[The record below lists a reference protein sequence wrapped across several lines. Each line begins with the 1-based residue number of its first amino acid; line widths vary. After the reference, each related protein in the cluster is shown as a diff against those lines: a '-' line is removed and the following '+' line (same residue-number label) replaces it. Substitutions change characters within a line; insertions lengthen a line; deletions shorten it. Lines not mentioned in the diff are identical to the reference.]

1 MVDAVSSSNA
11 AGRVNAGGQMLASN
25 FQTFLS
31 LLTTQLKNQ
40 DPLSPVDS
48 NEFTAQL
55 TQMAGVEQQLLTNDL
70 LTGLLKAQQ
79 GDGLT
84 GAAQY
89 IGKDATAVWSATRF
103 EDGEASWSYEL
114 AADATEATLQVL
126 DASGKVVWSGPAPD
140 KTNGLHDFKWDGK
153 TTGGGQVDDGGVYT
167 LKVVAKD
174 GAGKD
179 VDSQVLIR
187 GRVTGVEMYDN
198 TPFVIIG
205 KSIMPVS
212 SLIALEEQKAAAK
225 PDPEEDAGAISALA
239 SRLNPLNLLS

>member
-1 MVDAVSSSNA
+1 MVDAVSSTNA
-11 AGRVNAGGQMLASN
+11 TGRVNAGSQMLASN

-89 IGKDATAVWSATRF
+89 IGKDATAVWAATRF
-103 EDGEASWSYEL
+103 EDGEANWSYEL
-114 AADATEATLQVL
+114 AADATDATLQVL
-126 DASGKVVWSGPAPD
+126 DASGKVVWSGPAPE
-140 KTNGLHDFKWDGK
+140 KTNGMHDFKWDGK

-174 GAGKD
+174 GAGKA

-205 KSIMPVS
+205 NSIMPVS

-225 PDPEEDAGAISALA
+225 PEDDAGAASALA
-239 SRLNPLNLLS
+239 SKLNPFNLLS

>member
-1 MVDAVSSSNA
+1 MVDAVSSNNA

-89 IGKDATAVWSATRF
+89 IGKDATAVWAATRF
-103 EDGEASWSYEL
+103 EDGEANWSYEL
-114 AADATEATLQVL
+114 AADATDATLQVL

-140 KTNGLHDFKWDGK
+140 KTNGMHDFKWDGK

-174 GAGKD
+174 GAGKA

-205 KSIMPVS
+205 NSIMPVS
-212 SLIALEEQKAAAK
+212 SLIALEEQKAVAK
-225 PDPEEDAGAISALA
+225 PEDDAGAASALA
-239 SRLNPLNLLS
+239 SKLNPFNLLS

>member
-1 MVDAVSSSNA
+1 MVDAVSSNNA

-89 IGKDATAVWSATRF
+89 IGKDATAVWAATRF
-103 EDGEASWSYEL
+103 EDGEANWSYEL
-114 AADATEATLQVL
+114 AADATDATLQVL
-126 DASGKVVWSGPAPD
+126 DASGKVVWSGPAPE
-140 KTNGLHDFKWDGK
+140 KTNGMHDFKWDGK

-174 GAGKD
+174 GAGKA

-205 KSIMPVS
+205 NSIMPVS

-225 PDPEEDAGAISALA
+225 PEDDAGAASAFT
-239 SRLNPLNLLS
+239 SKLNPFNLLS

>member
-1 MVDAVSSSNA
+1 MVDAVSSNNA

-89 IGKDATAVWSATRF
+89 IGKDATAVWAATRF
-103 EDGEASWSYEL
+103 EDGEANWSYEL
-114 AADATEATLQVL
+114 AADATDATLQVL
-126 DASGKVVWSGPAPD
+126 DASGKVVWSGPAPE
-140 KTNGLHDFKWDGK
+140 KTNGMHDFKWDGK

-174 GAGKD
+174 GAGKA

-205 KSIMPVS
+205 NSIMPVS
-212 SLIALEEQKAAAK
+212 SLIALEEQKTAAK
-225 PDPEEDAGAISALA
+225 PEDDAGAASALA
-239 SRLNPLNLLS
+239 SKLNPFNLLS

>member
-1 MVDAVSSSNA
+1 MVDAVSSNNA

-89 IGKDATAVWSATRF
+89 IGKDATAVWAATRF
-103 EDGEASWSYEL
+103 EDGEANWSYEL
-114 AADATEATLQVL
+114 AADATDATLQVL
-126 DASGKVVWSGPAPD
+126 DASGKVVWSGPAPE
-140 KTNGLHDFKWDGK
+140 KTNGMHDFKWDGK

-174 GAGKD
+174 GAGKA

-205 KSIMPVS
+205 NSIMPVS

-225 PDPEEDAGAISALA
+225 PEDDAGAASALA
-239 SRLNPLNLLS
+239 SKLNLFNLLS

>member
-1 MVDAVSSSNA
+1 MVDAVSTNNA

-31 LLTTQLKNQ
+31 LLTTQLRNQ

-70 LTGLLKAQQ
+70 LTSLLRAQQ

-84 GAAQY
+84 GASQY

-114 AADATEATLQVL
+114 AADATDVTLQVL

-140 KTNGLHDFKWDGK
+140 KTNGMHDFKWDGA

-167 LKVVAKD
+167 LKVLAKD

-212 SLIALEEQKAAAK
+212 SLIALEEQKAAAQ
-225 PDPEEDAGAISALA
+225 PDPDEDAGALSALA
-239 SRLNPLNLLS
+239 SKLNPLNLLS

>member
-1 MVDAVSSSNA
+1 MVDAVSTNNA
-11 AGRVNAGGQMLASN
+11 AGRVNTGGQMLASN

-89 IGKDATAVWSATRF
+89 IGKDATAVWAATRF
-103 EDGEASWSYEL
+103 EDGEANWSYEL
-114 AADATEATLQVL
+114 AADATDATLQVL

-140 KTNGLHDFKWDGK
+140 KTNGMHDFKWDGK

-174 GAGKD
+174 GAGKA

-225 PDPEEDAGAISALA
+225 PEDEAGAASALA
-239 SRLNPLNLLS
+239 SKLNPFNLLS

>member
-1 MVDAVSSSNA
+1 MVDAVSSNNA

-89 IGKDATAVWSATRF
+89 IGKDATAVWAATRF
-103 EDGEASWSYEL
+103 EDGEANWSYEL
-114 AADATEATLQVL
+114 AADATDATLEVL
-126 DASGKVVWSGPAPD
+126 DASGKVVWSGPPPE
-140 KTNGLHDFKWDGK
+140 KTNGMHDFKWDGK

-174 GAGKD
+174 GAGKA

-205 KSIMPVS
+205 NSIMPVS
-212 SLIALEEQKAAAK
+212 SLIALEEQKTAAK
-225 PDPEEDAGAISALA
+225 PEDDAGAASALA
-239 SRLNPLNLLS
+239 SKLNPFNLLS

>member
-1 MVDAVSSSNA
+1 MVDAVSSNNA

-89 IGKDATAVWSATRF
+89 IGKDATAVWAATRF
-103 EDGEASWSYEL
+103 EDGEANWSYEL
-114 AADATEATLQVL
+114 AADATDATLQVL
-126 DASGKVVWSGPAPD
+126 DASGKVVWSGPAPE
-140 KTNGLHDFKWDGK
+140 KTNGMHDFKWDGK

-174 GAGKD
+174 GAGKA

-225 PDPEEDAGAISALA
+225 PEEDTGAPSALA
-239 SRLNPLNLLS
+239 SRFNPLNLLS